1 MLQEAEAEGVA
12 GRGPISSLVK
22 TGELKSQG
30 TQNNVSCNKFN
41 FFHFSKQSNFLLV
54 GTADGN
60 LVIFEDNT
68 IKVNIEYILHKS
80 VFLKTWFYVLLPYVI
95 IRSLITNIIHST
107 CYLCVDPC
115 ILAHNRS

>member
-12 GRGPISSLVK
+12 GRGPMSSLVK
-22 TGELKSQG
+22 MGELKNQG

-41 FFHFSKQSNFLLV
+41 FFRFSKQSNFLLV

-68 IKVNIEYILHKS
+68 IKVNVEYILHKS

-115 ILAHNRS
+115 ILAYNRS